1 MLNNSTNASDLEGG
15 NETEVAGLDCP
26 RFDDAAMKMVEGFSF
41 WYKIKHLRNLF
52 WHLPAGDSPIKNLQY
67 KYYATLILSI
77 LIG

>member
-41 WYKIKHLRNLF
+41 WYKIKHLRNECSLF
-52 WHLPAGDSPIKNLQY
+52 
-67 KYYATLILSI
+67 ILA
-77 LIG
+77 

>member
-52 WHLPAGDSPIKNLQY
+52 LAFTSRGQSY
-67 KYYATLILSI
+67 KEFTV
-77 LIG
+77 